1 LEVLTLLKFANL
13 RWSFSYLKNH
23 FLN

>member
-13 RWSFSYLKNH
+13 RWSFSYLKKII
-23 FLN
+23 F